1 MRLSTS
7 SLVACVA
14 LVLSFSTSAAAKP
27 SPTTPR
33 ARREFLSLNPP
44 RSVLSFDTSGAVIR
58 GSAAAPRSAAAWT
71 NAERFARGLPPS
83 RPASL
88 RRNRRQRRTG
98 TSPLPPVTVTGTILV
113 SDSSGPLGYLT
124 SQLNDFGETG
134 YYTALPAN
142 AMSVSV
148 SYSLDAPS
156 QLDVTVL
163 NPGSGISENLFG
175 GIVGFSSDSDDL
187 SVGSSNYNYLGYVS
201 HTPMGAPPVSGANTF
216 SDSTQDDEDIESS
229 IWSYDP
235 VTGALAPQWLNSDSS
250 APPTSIMYVVEE
262 PLFALTGDPETF
274 VNTFGIGEVVTFT
287 LVL

>member
-33 ARREFLSLNPP
+33 ARREFLSLNPRAP
-44 RSVLSFDTSGAVIR
+44 GAVIR
-58 GSAAAPRSAAAWT
+58 GSAAARAPPRPGRTQSALRAAC
-71 NAERFARGLPPS
+71 LP
-83 RPASL
+83 RH
-88 RRNRRQRRTG
+88 R
-98 TSPLPPVTVTGTILV
+98 TILV

-124 SQLNDFGETG
+124 SQLNDF
-134 YYTALPAN
+134 
-142 AMSVSV
+142 V

-163 NPGSGISENLFG
+163 NPAPL
-175 GIVGFSSDSDDL
+175 
-187 SVGSSNYNYLGYVS
+187 NYNYLGYVS
-201 HTPMGAPPVSGANTF
+201 HSTSNGRPPVSGANTF

-262 PLFALTGDPETF
+262 PSSPLRGPETF